1 MPYQEKDKKRA
12 SGKGG
17 WQNQAGAAFGLL
29 RGFNRPELQAGREWG
44 RYLLLRLPGP
54 LQRVV
59 D

>member
-1 MPYQEKDKKRA
+1 MPCQEKDKKRA
-12 SGKGG
+12 SGKGD

-29 RGFNRPELQAGREWG
+29 RGFNWPELQAGRKW
-44 RYLLLRLPGP
+44 RRRLLLRLPGP